1 MTELSDTKNARDKRI
16 RKALKRHGYFLIKSR
31 TKIARD
37 EDQGLYRIGETSN
50 NAIAWGPKF
59 ELDLET
65 VEAIIESLDARDGR
79 ADPAQLEG
87 KEAIAELES
96 QIEAVVAEH
105 VGKAA

>member
-16 RKALKRHGYFLIKSR
+16 RKALKRHGYFLVKSR
-31 TKIARD
+31 AMKPRD
-37 EDQGLYRIGETSN
+37 EDQGLHRIVETSN
-50 NAIAWGPKF
+50 NMVAWGLKYD
-59 ELDLET
+59 LDLET

-87 KEAIAELES
+87 KEAMS